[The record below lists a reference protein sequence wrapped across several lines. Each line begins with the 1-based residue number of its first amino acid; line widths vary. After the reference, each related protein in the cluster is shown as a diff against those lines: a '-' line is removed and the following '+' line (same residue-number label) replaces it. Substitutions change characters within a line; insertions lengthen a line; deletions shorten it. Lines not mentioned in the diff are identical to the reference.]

1 MDGVLTFVQ
10 SNNGKTL
17 TITDGTSWDDPA
29 LADIETVII
38 TITYNDVDYIVVSES
53 VIGEDWNGAA
63 FVPLQSDLVW
73 EITAD
78 DVGQTANTAFLDG
91 IYTVLYEVTVG
102 SGEFTAPTYNVL
114 LDYNVKYCVYNIY
127 RQLPDIHACTN
138 ICSNKEVERA
148 NFMGTFLKS
157 LEYSAACGQINEIEV
172 ILATLQNLCL
182 NPGINE
188 CYNN

>member
-1 MDGVLTFVQ
+1 MGTLALTFVQ

-17 TITDGTSWDDPA
+17 TITDDSEAGTDFTGITMTIVFDDSDPY
-29 LADIETVII
+29 
-38 TITYNDVDYIVVSES
+38 TITLT
-53 VIGEDWNGAA
+53 DWATPGDEE
-63 FVPLQSDLVW
+63 VEV
-73 EITAD
+73 TAD
-78 DVGQTANTAFLDG
+78 DVGQTADTAFLDG
-91 IYTVLYEVTVG
+91 IYTVAYDATNETAVG
-102 SGEFTAPTYNVL
+102 YNVL

-138 ICSNKEVERA
+138 LCSNKEVERA